1 MTTFRCLRCVFSH
14 CPVFY
19 SPLHLPEMTNKT
31 SSFYEVLYV
40 STIAPEAPISIVA
53 NIAGKARPAN
63 HERDITGLLIFDGM
77 RFCEQLEG
85 HREGVLAL
93 LERIR
98 HDPRHINVEILHHGP
113 LAERRFKRF
122 SLGYTSAENDDALG
136 QLEQLNGQ
144 AAVDAFVALLS
155 TLAWDF

>member
-1 MTTFRCLRCVFSH
+1 
-14 CPVFY
+14 
-19 SPLHLPEMTNKT
+19 MTNKT

-85 HREGVLAL
+85 HREGGSGTAGT
-93 LERIR
+93 
-98 HDPRHINVEILHHGP
+98 HSPRSPPHQCRNPASRPPCRTKVQTLQPGIH
-113 LAERRFKRF
+113 
-122 SLGYTSAENDDALG
+122 LGG
-136 QLEQLNGQ
+136 K
-144 AAVDAFVALLS
+144 
-155 TLAWDF
+155 